1 MIILV
6 LQTFS
11 RFSTAH
17 HFWNHGSSLQHG
29 RGGGRMWHYDGIQ
42 VFRAGRAGLAHRK
55 MHTTASGSHIC
66 TVSKYEKKNLSWILN
81 FATPSE
87 YGSRMKKKSL
97 SLCQIE
103 SRFFFPQLLMHHVS
117 LHMSLN
123 VLTLRGLI
131 WSKRSLAQYQPKEFF
146 TFYFDLRPPLKT

>member
-11 RFSTAH
+11 RFSTTH
-17 HFWNHGSSLQHG
+17 HFRNHGSSLQHG

-87 YGSRMKKKSL
+87 YGSRMKKK
-97 SLCQIE
+97 I
-103 SRFFFPQLLMHHVS
+103 
-117 LHMSLN
+117 
-123 VLTLRGLI
+123 
-131 WSKRSLAQYQPKEFF
+131 SLAMSNRVTLLFSTTPHASRVTAYVIECAYSAWANLIKKVSGTIPTKRI
-146 TFYFDLRPPLKT
+146 FYFDLRPPLKT

>member
-11 RFSTAH
+11 RFSIAH
-17 HFWNHGSSLQHG
+17 HFRNHGSSLQHG

-66 TVSKYEKKNLSWILN
+66 TVSKYETKKSLLN
-81 FATPSE
+81 FEFCNTIRIWLANE
-87 YGSRMKKKSL
+87 KKSL

>member
-11 RFSTAH
+11 RFSITH
-17 HFWNHGSSLQHG
+17 HFRNHGSSLQHG
-29 RGGGRMWHYDGIQ
+29 CGGGRMWHYDGIQ

-66 TVSKYEKKNLSWILN
+66 TVSKYEKKDLSWILN

-146 TFYFDLRPPLKT
+146 TLICVIP